1 MLAPA
6 CRVCILCLTA
16 RVEESSSKLLE
27 AERRLQ
33 EERQRAVLLEQHLE
47 KMRLEPSRASVSQKT
62 KNKPGRSPG
71 GDIVSGAGRHLCSSS
86 VSVGALCV
94 SAVEDFLPHVP
105 PWLPKTRVPKGVI

>member
-1 MLAPA
+1 M
-6 CRVCILCLTA
+6 A

-47 KMRLEPSRASVSQKT
+47 KMRLEPARASVSQKAT
-62 KNKPGRSPG
+62 KNKPGRSPV
-71 GDIVSGAGRHLCSSS
+71 GDTASGAGGHPCFSS

-94 SAVEDFLPHVP
+94 SAVGDFLPCVP
-105 PWLPKTRVPKGVI
+105 PLAPRVSGLGALA